1 MKHSFLKF
9 WAIVIP
15 VFIGTAL
22 LSSCNNQAVNADAAG
37 FSLDSAKA
45 AIAASNKAFG
55 ESWAT
60 GDSAKFASCYTSDGV
75 MNPPNMPALAGT
87 AAITAFFNE
96 GYKWGIRNIVLKTN
110 EVFGGKDCVV
120 ETGTY
125 DLIMENNQ
133 SVDKGKFIV
142 MWKEENGKWKMHRDV
157 WNSDLLP
164 APPPAPA
171 K

>member
-1 MKHSFLKF
+1 MKKSFLGIL
-9 WAIVIP
+9 AILFLLTVLNSCSNEP
-15 VFIGTAL
+15 AKTETA
-22 LSSCNNQAVNADAAG
+22 A

-45 AIAASNKAFG
+45 AIAASNIAFG

-60 GDSAKFASCYTSDGV
+60 GDSAKFANCYTSDGV
-75 MNPPNMPALAGT
+75 MNPPNMPAMTGT

-96 GYKWGIRNIVLKTN
+96 GYKWGIRNIALKTS

-125 DLIMENNQ
+125 ELFMENNI
-133 SVDKGKFIV
+133 SGDKGKFIV
-142 MWKEENGKWKMHRDV
+142 MWKQENGNWKMYRDV
-157 WNSDLLP
+157 WNSDLP
-164 APPPAPA
+164 PPPPPPA

>member
-1 MKHSFLKF
+1 MKKSFLGIL
-9 WAIVIP
+9 AILFSLIILNSCSNEP
-15 VFIGTAL
+15 AKTETA
-22 LSSCNNQAVNADAAG
+22 A

-45 AIAASNKAFG
+45 AIAASNIAFG

-60 GDSAKFASCYTSDGV
+60 GDSAKFANCYASDGV
-75 MNPPNMPALAGT
+75 MSPPNMPAMTGT

-96 GYKWGIRNIVLKTN
+96 GYEWGIRNIALKTN

-125 DLIMENNQ
+125 ELFMENNV
-133 SVDKGKFIV
+133 SGDKGKFIV
-142 MWKEENGKWKMHRDV
+142 MWKQENGNWKMYRDV
-157 WNSDLLP
+157 WNSDLP
-164 APPPAPA
+164 PPPPPPA